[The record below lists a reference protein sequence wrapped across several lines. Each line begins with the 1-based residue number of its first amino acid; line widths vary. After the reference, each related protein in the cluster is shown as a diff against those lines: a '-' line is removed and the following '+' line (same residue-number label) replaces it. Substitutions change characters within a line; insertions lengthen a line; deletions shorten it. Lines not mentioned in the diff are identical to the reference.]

1 MKNYLKLAISSLFL
15 AFSLTTSAQL
25 KVFSDGHI
33 SALSSF
39 TQAKSPISIN
49 CLGDTTYLISA
60 EVENKRGMY
69 CKISN
74 TENKLQYAGMYVANA
89 PTIPSIVNSAIGLR
103 ADATGSGLTGTRRAF
118 GLMGI
123 GNSGAVS
130 MGAYG
135 SIGTCGKGAAIFGT
149 TTSNYGTVIPEG
161 GVYAGFFNG
170 NVMITG
176 DLTLSGSMN
185 GVLLGESSNSVLSGS
200 EEQNGERSMLSVSER
215 MAGLQATVF
224 QKAEP
229 SYYSTKEST
238 VVDEEFGEEVAPK
251 PTFIEE
257 QYYNKNHYALS
268 AEQLEKVFPDLVY
281 EQEDGTK
288 AINYVEMIPL
298 LVQTINEL
306 QDRLATLENDET
318 PKSRIANETSNVTS
332 PANTPAVVAK
342 LAQNTPNPFT
352 ERTTI
357 RFTLPEDVQ
366 NAYIYIFDMTGKMQK
381 QLPVDAS
388 MQSIT
393 INGYELSA
401 GMYIYSLV
409 VNGKEVDT
417 KRMILSR

>member
-1 MKNYLKLAISSLFL
+1 MKIYSKLVISSLFL
-15 AFSLTTSAQL
+15 AFSLTVSAQL

-49 CLGDTTYLISA
+49 CLGDTSYLITA
-60 EVENKRGMY
+60 KVENKRVLS
-69 CKISN
+69 CEVTN
-74 TENKLQYAGMYVANA
+74 TENYLRYAGCFKALATSSTLTNNSAVGVRADA
-89 PTIPSIVNSAIGLR
+89 SSTSAIGLKR
-103 ADATGSGLTGTRRAF
+103 
-118 GLMGI
+118 
-123 GNSGAVS
+123 
-130 MGAYG
+130 AYG
-135 SIGTCGKGAAIFGT
+135 IMGCSNSAKYSIGVFGMAGSTYERGAAIFGT
-149 TTSNYGTVIPEG
+149 TSSNYGTIIPSGEM
-161 GVYAGFFNG
+161 YAGFFHG

-176 DLTLSGSMN
+176 NLTLNGSLN
-185 GVLLGESSNSVLSGS
+185 GLILGQSSNASLPGAEEPNNERASISVLDK
-200 EEQNGERSMLSVSER
+200 L
-215 MAGLQATVF
+215 AGLQTTVF

-268 AEQLEKVFPDLVY
+268 AEQLEKVFPELVY
-281 EQEDGTK
+281 EQEDGSK

-306 QDRLATLENDET
+306 QGRLASLERVESPMERVAAND
-318 PKSRIANETSNVTS
+318 ATSVES
-332 PANTPAVVAK
+332 AAPVVVAK

-409 VNGKEVDT
+409 VNGKEMDT
-417 KRMILSR
+417 KRMILSK